1 MSHSPSRLPA
11 QSSAGRELSRPK
23 DSTSILG
30 TMSEITT
37 IGVALLGGLAAIAA
51 GGIAVVIVTPLP
63 WWGGLLLVPA
73 ADGLLLL
80 WARRRLK
87 AAANRGRPSA
97 PPR

>member
-1 MSHSPSRLPA
+1 
-11 QSSAGRELSRPK
+11 
-23 DSTSILG
+23 
-30 TMSEITT
+30 MSEITT
-37 IGVALLGGLAAIAA
+37 IGVALLGGLAAIAV

-63 WWGGLLLVPA
+63 WWSGLLLVPA

-97 PPR
+97 PPQ